1 MDQIDRSERTFRRG
15 CVIGEKTV
23 ALSMFSIE
31 TNNSSHRVTQYL
43 RQLASASQPGARLPS
58 VRDLMRDLSVSPVTV
73 QRAIDALVQAG
84 LIEARP
90 GQGTFVRE
98 REASSP
104 APAAP
109 DFGWQSLALG
119 SPRGR
124 ADGLNA
130 LLRMPRPGVMA
141 LNLGYLPDETLPH
154 ALLSAAGGRAL
165 RRPGIWARV
174 PIEGLEALRA
184 WFASETGDA
193 YLPSEVTICPG
204 TQAAN
209 AAAFRALAQPG
220 DPVIVESPTYT
231 GAIAAAANAGL
242 RLVPVP
248 MDEDGVRPD
257 LLEQAFARTGARL
270 FYCQPTFSNPTGAVL
285 SPARRE
291 AVLDIVTRAGAF
303 LIEDDWARDFSLEG
317 EPPAPLARA
326 DRNGHVVYIRS
337 LTKCAAPGLRI
348 GAICARGAALE
359 RLRMARLTDDF
370 SVPGLM
376 QETALQLVTAASWP
390 KHLKALR
397 AELKHRRD
405 LLVAAVRAELGE
417 ATIAHVPAGGLHLW
431 AALPPGLS
439 DAAVARRAAAEDV
452 LVGSGRFWFPAEATA
467 PYLRLS
473 FAGAKPDW
481 ITEAVRRLGQ
491 IIATEAAAA

>member
-1 MDQIDRSERTFRRG
+1 
-15 CVIGEKTV
+15 
-23 ALSMFSIE
+23 MFSME
-31 TNNSSHRVTQYL
+31 TNNSTLRVTQYL
-43 RQLASASQPGARLPS
+43 RDLALAAAPGARLPS
-58 VRDLMRDLSVSPVTV
+58 VRDLMREQGVSPVTV

-90 GQGTFVRE
+90 GLGTFVRA
-98 REASSP
+98 RKADSP
-104 APAAP
+104 APAPP

-119 SPRGR
+119 SPRDR

-141 LNLGYLPDETLPH
+141 LNLGYLPDESLPH
-154 ALLSAAGGRAL
+154 ALLAAAGGRAL

-184 WFASETGDA
+184 WFAAQTGGA
-193 YLPSEVTICPG
+193 YVPAEVTICPG

-270 FYCQPTFSNPTGAVL
+270 FYCQPTFANPTGSVL
-285 SPARRE
+285 SPARRD
-291 AVLDIVTRAGAF
+291 AVMDIVTRAGAF

-317 EPPAPLARA
+317 EPPPPLAGA

-359 RLRMARLTDDF
+359 RLRVARLTDDF

-397 AELKHRRD
+397 AELRHRRD
-405 LLVAAVRAELGE
+405 LLAAAVTRRLG
-417 ATIAHVPAGGLHLW
+417 AGCLRPIPAGGLHLW
-431 AALPPGLS
+431 MSLPAGVS
-439 DAAVARRAAAEDV
+439 DLDIARKAAADGV
-452 LVGSGRFWFPAEATA
+452 LVGAGRHWFPAEAPA
-467 PYLRLS
+467 PFLRLS
-473 FAGAKPDW
+473 FAGARPDW
-481 ITEAVRRLGQ
+481 V
-491 IIATEAAAA
+491 EAAVDRLATLIADPD

>member
-1 MDQIDRSERTFRRG
+1 
-15 CVIGEKTV
+15 
-23 ALSMFSIE
+23 MFSIE
-31 TNNSSHRVTQYL
+31 TNNSTARVTQHL
-43 RQLASASQPGARLPS
+43 RQLADAAQPGARLPS
-58 VRDLMRDLSVSPVTV
+58 VRDLMRDLGVSPVTV
-73 QRAIDALVQAG
+73 QRAIDILVQSG

-98 REASSP
+98 GRRAAEA
-104 APAAP
+104 AAAA

-119 SPRGR
+119 SPRTR
-124 ADGLNA
+124 SDGLQS
-130 LLRMPRPGVMA
+130 LLRMPKPDVMA
-141 LNLGYLPDETLPH
+141 LSLGYLPEETLPQ

-165 RRPGIWARV
+165 RRPGVWARV

-184 WFASETGDA
+184 WFAAQTGDA
-193 YLPSEVTICPG
+193 YAASEVTICPG

-209 AAAFRALAQPG
+209 ASAFRALAQPG

-231 GAIAAAANAGL
+231 GAIAAATSAGL

-248 MDEDGVRPD
+248 MDEDGIRPD

-285 SPARRE
+285 SPARRK

-303 LIEDDWARDFSLEG
+303 LIEDDWARDFALDG
-317 EPPAPLARA
+317 DPPPPLASA

-397 AELKHRRD
+397 AELRRRRD
-405 LLVAAVRAELGE
+405 LLVTAVRAELGE
-417 ATIAHVPAGGLHLW
+417 AALDHVPAGGLHLW
-431 AALPPGLS
+431 VALPPGKS
-439 DAAVARRAAAEDV
+439 DADIARRAAAEDV
-452 LVGSGRFWFPAEATA
+452 LVGSGRFWFPAEPTG
-467 PYLRLS
+467 PFLRLS
-473 FAGAKPDW
+473 FAGAKPEW
-481 ITEAVRRLGQ
+481 IGEAVHRLGR
-491 IIATEAAAA
+491 IIATETTAAA

>member
-1 MDQIDRSERTFRRG
+1 MRRG
-15 CVIGEKTV
+15 CVIAEKTV

-31 TNNSSHRVTQYL
+31 TNNSTGRVTQHL
-43 RQLASASQPGARLPS
+43 RQLIDAAQPGARLPS
-58 VRDLMRDLSVSPVTV
+58 VRDLMRELGVSPVTV
-73 QRAIDALVQAG
+73 QRAIDILVQSG

-98 REASSP
+98 RTRATESEAP
-104 APAAP
+104 P

-119 SPRGR
+119 SPRTR
-124 ADGLNA
+124 ADGLMS
-130 LLRMPRPGVMA
+130 LLRMPKADVMA
-141 LNLGYLPDETLPH
+141 LNLGYLPEETLPLT
-154 ALLSAAGGRAL
+154 LLSAAGARAL
-165 RRPGIWARV
+165 RRPGVWARG

-184 WFASETGDA
+184 WFAAETGHA
-193 YLPSEVTICPG
+193 YTAAEVTICPG

-209 AAAFRALAQPG
+209 TAAFRALAQPG

-231 GAIAAAANAGL
+231 GAIATAASAGL
-242 RLVPVP
+242 RLVPVAT
-248 MDEDGVRPD
+248 DEHGVRPD

-270 FYCQPTFSNPTGAVL
+270 FYCQPTFANPTGTVL

-291 AVLDIVTRAGAF
+291 AVLDIVSRAGAF
-303 LIEDDWARDFSLEG
+303 LIEDDWARDFALDG
-317 EPPAPLARA
+317 EPPPPLAST

-359 RLRMARLTDDF
+359 RLRMARMTDDF

-376 QETALQLVTAASWP
+376 QETALQLVTAPSWP

-397 AELKHRRD
+397 AELKLRRD
-405 LLVAAVRAELGE
+405 LLAMAIRTELPDC
-417 ATIAHVPAGGLHLW
+417 TLTHFPAGGLHFW
-431 AALPPGLS
+431 IALPPDRS
-439 DAAVARRAAAEDV
+439 DADIARRAAAEDV

-467 PYLRLS
+467 PHLRLS
-473 FAGAKPDW
+473 FAGAKPEW
-481 ITEAVRRLGQ
+481 IPEAIQRLGRV
-491 IIATEAAAA
+491 IATEVAPG

>member
-1 MDQIDRSERTFRRG
+1 M
-15 CVIGEKTV
+15 
-23 ALSMFSIE
+23 
-31 TNNSSHRVTQYL
+31 NNSSHRVTQYL
-43 RQLASASQPGARLPS
+43 RDMALAAMPGTRLPS
-58 VRDLMRDLSVSPVTV
+58 VRALMRDLGVSPVTV
-73 QRAIDALVQAG
+73 QRAIDTLVQAG
-84 LIEARP
+84 LIEALP

-98 REASSP
+98 RRRETES
-104 APAAP
+104 AATP

-119 SPRGR
+119 SPRTR
-124 ADGLNA
+124 SDGLNA
-130 LLRMPRPGVMA
+130 LLRMPKPDVMA
-141 LNLGYLPDETLPH
+141 LNLGYLPEESLPQ

-165 RRPGIWARV
+165 RRPGVWARV

-184 WFASETGDA
+184 WFATETGDA
-193 YLPSEVTICPG
+193 YAASEVTICPG

-231 GAIAAAANAGL
+231 GAIAAATSAGL

-285 SPARRE
+285 STARRQ

-317 EPPAPLARA
+317 EPPPPLASA
-326 DRNGHVVYIRS
+326 DRDGHVVYIRS

-376 QETALQLVTAASWP
+376 QETALQLVTAPSWP

-397 AELKHRRD
+397 AELKRRRD
-405 LLVAAVRAELGE
+405 LLVAAVHTELGD
-417 ATIAHVPAGGLHLW
+417 AALAHVPAGGLHLW
-431 AALPPGLS
+431 VALPPGRS
-439 DAAVARRAAAEDV
+439 DTDIARRAAAEDV
-452 LVGSGRFWFPAEATA
+452 LVGSGRFWFPAEATG

-481 ITEAVRRLGQ
+481 IGEAVRRLGR
-491 IIATEAAAA
+491 IIATETAPAA